1 MNKLP
6 FLYDKDWHIHE
17 IEYNKLYNIHL
28 LKDATIVE
36 DDVIFPALMFE
47 DRNRKKNIIKQGG
60 FLSVTPYFPNREDFN
75 SSSFSKRFKNLIH
88 KIKNEASCENIDEFL
103 IHQFPLQTFRRPFS
117 FCEEL
122 GYKTYYR
129 GRSFV
134 DLKDSP
140 IDEIWNHVRKRY
152 RSHIRK
158 FNNVNVFHGSIPD
171 QVFGSMV
178 DKHFKLAG
186 RKTKPDICWDILR
199 EFVKNEKACV
209 LKYNNDFLYFF
220 ISEKYSYYSISA
232 AERSSL
238 GVTHA
243 LMWEAIKHL
252 KSIECEL
259 LDVGIYYPLMPS
271 DTINDS
277 EALDFSKIQNISHF
291 KNGFANKTF
300 PDFYSKII

>member
-158 FNNVNVFHGSIPD
+158 FN
-171 QVFGSMV
+171 
-178 DKHFKLAG
+178 
-186 RKTKPDICWDILR
+186 
-199 EFVKNEKACV
+199 KNEKACV

-271 DTINDS
+271 DTINNS
-277 EALDFSKIQNISHF
+277 EALDFSKIQWVC
-291 KNGFANKTF
+291 
-300 PDFYSKII
+300 